1 MKYFFFINIF
11 LFSLVISNAQVTTNV
26 FWTEQSG
33 MSASDIIYYNP
44 AKNLQWQ
51 DFKGSPPAPSKVAAE
66 TSSGF
71 GYKANMQSSGNKGQ
85 INISVYCYFSKNKSW
100 VRTNKT
106 TAYILN
112 HEQHH
117 FDVSYLAASVFIEKI
132 KKAGLNLS
140 NLNTLLP
147 RIYREC
153 CDFMNKMQDDYD
165 GQTMN
170 GQLTEPQ
177 ARWNKFFYEKVSLVM
192 K

>member
-1 MKYFFFINIF
+1 MKYFFTVFF
-11 LFSLVISNAQVTTNV
+11 LSAFSLFSAAQVTTNIY
-26 FWTEQSG
+26 WTEQSG
-33 MSASDIIYYNP
+33 MPAAETIYYNP

-51 DFKGSPPAPSKVAAE
+51 DFRGSVPAPGRVAAE

-71 GYKANMQSSGNKGQ
+71 GYKANMQSSGDNGR
-85 INISVYCYFSKNKSW
+85 INISVYCYFNRNKSW
-100 VRTNKT
+100 VRPGKT

-117 FDVSYLAASVFIEKI
+117 FDVSYLAAGIFMEKI
-132 KKAGLNLS
+132 KNAGITLS
-140 NLNTLLP
+140 NINTVLP

-170 GQLTEPQ
+170 GQLADQQ
-177 ARWNKFFYEKVSLVM
+177 ARWDKFFNERVSLVVR
-192 K
+192 